1 MAQKK
6 EVDVKSVSKEK
17 VATVNA
23 GTTKSNQSVA
33 AVREQ
38 YKLEEEKQMKH
49 YANAKEEKVMRTIR
63 DISQN
68 VSTPIL
74 TTANRD
80 TIRSYLTGNIY
91 ANSKNL
97 INASR
102 YLFYR
107 SPIYN
112 KMIYT
117 LADMYCLNARMV
129 TPDYSFVKGMDISS
143 SLKQYE
149 DSLNFLDII
158 SVQNNFNA
166 PLVNMWIDDIS
177 FNLFFQDG
185 FGSIFWHIDPNDAIV
200 DSIYMYRG
208 GYCLGMALDM
218 SKWRSTQKQQLIEFL
233 GEPLISMYK
242 EYERTNIKYV
252 HVPMEN
258 SMVLKFHT
266 DTLNSII
273 PPYLHYLI
281 PLANLNDLSDIQ
293 ASADDLS
300 FYRMIYLPMPVISGA
315 KNPDEFQ
322 ITPDLQIDYFKV
334 MVDNA
339 VPSGISTAVIP
350 GNELKTIDFS
360 DNVSEDVNRVENSQQ
375 QILGA
380 AGGIGA
386 LLNGNKLVN
395 NSALINAALKAES
408 AYVLNTVLPQ
418 IETWV
423 NLQLYLN
430 VSKPCIVKQ
439 LPVTIFTKEDYRKT
453 FLEGNQYSYSYRM
466 ALGTL
471 MDVPEKQTMA
481 SILFETQ
488 ALKLQELMQYPLQS
502 SYTTS
507 NDGTEKGE
515 VGEGAPEKPVED
527 LSPEGERSRNK

>member
-6 EVDVKSVSKEK
+6 EVDAKSVSKE
-17 VATVNA
+17 AIGTVKANS
-23 GTTKSNQSVA
+23 KNVSQSVA

-38 YKLEEEKQMKH
+38 FKLEEERQIKH
-49 YANAKEEKVMRTIR
+49 YTNAKEENVMRKVR

-68 VSTPIL
+68 VLTPTI
-74 TTANRD
+74 TTVNKD
-80 TIRSYLTGNIY
+80 IIRGYLTGNIY

-112 KMIYT
+112 KMMYA

-129 TPDYSFVKGMDISS
+129 TPNYSFVKGMDIKT

-149 DSLNFLDII
+149 DTLNYLDII

-166 PLVNMWIDDIS
+166 PLVNMWIDDVS
-177 FNLFFQDG
+177 FNLFFQDDV
-185 FGSIFWHIDPNDAIV
+185 GSFFWHIDPNEAII
-200 DSIYMYRG
+200 DSIYMYQG
-208 GYCLGMALDM
+208 GCTYGMALDM
-218 SKWRSTQKQQLIEFL
+218 SKWRSAQKQQLIEFL
-233 GEPLISMYK
+233 GYPLDEMWK
-242 EYERTNIKYV
+242 EYQNTGIKYI
-252 HVPMEN
+252 HVPAEC

-266 DTLNSII
+266 DMLESII

-281 PLANLNDLSDIQ
+281 PLANLNDLADTQ
-293 ASADDLS
+293 ASADELS
-300 FYRMIYLPMPVISGA
+300 YYRMIYLPLPTMAGA
-315 KNPDEFQ
+315 KNPDEFEV
-322 ITPDLQIDYFKV
+322 TPDLAIDYFKIAA
-334 MVDNA
+334 DNA
-339 VPSGISTAVIP
+339 IPRGVSSAVIP
-350 GNELKTIDFS
+350 GKELKTIDFS

-375 QILGA
+375 QILGS

-395 NSALINAALKAES
+395 NSALIKAALQSES
-408 AYVLNTVLPQ
+408 AYVLNSVLPQ
-418 IETWV
+418 IETWI

-430 VSKPCIVKQ
+430 VSNPCVVKQ
-439 LPVTIFTKEDYRKT
+439 LPVTIFTKEDYKKT
-453 FLEGNQYSYSYRM
+453 FLEANQYSYSYRM

-471 MDVPEKQTMA
+471 MDIPEKQTM
-481 SILFETQ
+481 SSLIFETQ
-488 ALKLQELMQYPLQS
+488 ALQLQNLMQYPLQS

-507 NDGTEKGE
+507 NVEEKGE
-515 VGEGAPEKPVED
+515 VGEGRPEIENPMD
-527 LSPEGERSRNK
+527 LTPEGERSRNK

>member
-1 MAQKK
+1 MAQKN
-6 EVDVKSVSKEK
+6 EIDVKSVSNET
-17 VATVNA
+17 VATVKGNV
-23 GTTKSNQSVA
+23 GKTTQSVA
-33 AVREQ
+33 AIREQ
-38 YKLEEEKQMKH
+38 FKLEEERQIKH
-49 YANAKEEKVMRTIR
+49 YASAKEDKVMRTIR

-68 VSTPIL
+68 AITPTISTV
-74 TTANRD
+74 NRD
-80 TIRSYLTGNIY
+80 TIRGYLTGNIY

-102 YLFYR
+102 YLFFR
-107 SPIYN
+107 SAIYN

-143 SLKQYE
+143 ALKQYD
-149 DSLNFLDII
+149 DSLKFLDVL

-166 PLVNMWIDDIS
+166 PLVNMWVDDIS

-185 FGSIFWHIDPNDAIV
+185 DGSMFWHIDPNDAII

-208 GYCLGMALDM
+208 GWCIGMALDM
-218 SKWRSTQKQQLIEFL
+218 SKWRSAQKQQLIEFL
-233 GEPLISMYK
+233 GEPLVSMYK
-242 EYERTNIKYV
+242 TYQETGVKYV
-252 HVPMEN
+252 HVPAEN
-258 SMVLKFHT
+258 SMVLKFHS
-266 DTLNSII
+266 DILDSII
-273 PPYLHYLI
+273 PPGLHYLI
-281 PLANLNDLSDIQ
+281 PLANLNDLSDTQ
-293 ASADDLS
+293 ANADELS
-300 FYRMIYLPMPVISGA
+300 FYKMIYLPMSVISGA

-322 ITPDLQIDYFKV
+322 ITPDLQIDYFKI

-360 DNVSEDVNRVENSQQ
+360 DNVSDDVNRVENSQQ

-380 AGGIGA
+380 AGGVGA

-395 NSALINAALKAES
+395 NSALINAALKSES
-408 AYVLNTVLPQ
+408 AYVLNSVLPQ

-430 VSKPCIVKQ
+430 VSKPCTVKQ
-439 LPVTIFTKEDYRKT
+439 LPVTIFTKDDYRKT

-471 MDVPEKQTMA
+471 MDVPERQTMA
-481 SILFETQ
+481 SLIFETQ
-488 ALKLQELMQYPLQS
+488 ALKLQDLMQYPLQS

-507 NDGTEKGE
+507 NNGEKGE
-515 VGEGAPEKPVED
+515 VGEGRPVIPD
-527 LSPEGERSRNK
+527 DQLSPEGERSRNK